1 MMTDNQAR
9 EKSVFCLFETQTAGW
24 VLMHLLESSMS
35 TTCQALL
42 EGANTDSC
50 SQSCDST
57 FHHSYFN
64 EPLWFVQ
71 KRFYVNSCFLSVSS
85 LAINTILR
93 HHTGMTVTKD
103 QIPKSWQVLPFY
115 VWPQFQGWILSHCLL
130 VRQNKENIESDQDCL
145 LFYWLLISPWPQLQH
160 CPITPLWLRPMASL
174 PSVHGHPCVPLPCPH
189 TYIFNIILQN

>member
-1 MMTDNQAR
+1 MTDNQAR

-57 FHHSYFN
+57 FHISTNPYHLY
-64 EPLWFVQ
+64 
-71 KRFYVNSCFLSVSS
+71 KRGFVNSCFLSVSS

-103 QIPKSWQVLPFY
+103 QIPKS
-115 VWPQFQGWILSHCLL
+115 
-130 VRQNKENIESDQDCL
+130 
-145 LFYWLLISPWPQLQH
+145 
-160 CPITPLWLRPMASL
+160 
-174 PSVHGHPCVPLPCPH
+174 
-189 TYIFNIILQN
+189 